1 MLKIVLDLLFKKY
14 LHNFIFFLNMQK
26 IEILIRMFGN
36 FCKELAT
43 FKVRKNCLSLLGR
56 RLAHVS
62 VF

>member
-1 MLKIVLDLLFKKY
+1 
-14 LHNFIFFLNMQK
+14 MQK

-36 FCKELAT
+36 FCKEHAT

-62 VF
+62 VFKMFLYFLQISLNQKL

>member
-1 MLKIVLDLLFKKY
+1 MILF
-14 LHNFIFFLNMQK
+14 FFLNMQK

-36 FCKELAT
+36 FCKEHAT